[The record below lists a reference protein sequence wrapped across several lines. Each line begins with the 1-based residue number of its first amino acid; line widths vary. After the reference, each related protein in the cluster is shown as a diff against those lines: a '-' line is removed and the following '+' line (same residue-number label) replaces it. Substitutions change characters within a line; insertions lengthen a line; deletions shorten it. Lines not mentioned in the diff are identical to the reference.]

1 MFVPTDPRP
10 RRAAPR
16 PRGPLAAVLAL
27 ALACGLAGRAGAGTT
42 TGFAFLDLPAGA
54 RIAALGGAG
63 AALADGP
70 DALFWNP
77 AGIASAVAV
86 TGSRGRIAFD
96 HHESIQSFRQEIV
109 GGVIQKAGDGI
120 GLALNAH
127 YTEGIEQ
134 RDELGNL
141 LGSFGADDFAVAFGY
156 AATAAPGLRLGGALQ
171 WAHEDLGG
179 SGASALGLSAGG
191 LYALPSV
198 AGLTLGASVRNLGG
212 SPSFKTVTGADGAK
226 VPQPLTV
233 SAGATYGHAKANGFG
248 WRAAADV
255 LQLKGDSMEGRLG
268 LEVSPIPSLSLR
280 AGWMLGQDAADLTA
294 GAGIAVGR
302 FDVDYAFVPYH
313 DNLGSSHRFALGAQL

>member
-1 MFVPTDPRP
+1 MSVPPSDRSTHRN
-10 RRAAPR
+10 RT
-16 PRGPLAAVLAL
+16 PRGLVAVLAAL
-27 ALACGLAGRAGAGTT
+27 ALASAFAGRAVAGST

-86 TGSRGRIAFD
+86 TGSRGRITFD
-96 HHESIQSFRQEIV
+96 HHESIQKFRQEIV

-120 GLALNAH
+120 GLALNSH
-127 YTEGIEQ
+127 YTEAIEE
-134 RDELGNL
+134 RDPLGNL
-141 LGSFGADDFAVAFGY
+141 TGSFGADDLAVAFGY
-156 AATAAPGLRLGGALQ
+156 AATAAKGLRLGGALQ

-179 SGASALGLSAGG
+179 SGASALGISAGG
-191 LYALPSV
+191 LYAVPNAS
-198 AGLTLGASVRNLGG
+198 GLTLGASVRNIGG
-212 SPSFKTVTGADGAK
+212 SPSFKTDTGADGAQ

-233 SAGATYGHAKANGFG
+233 SAGATYAHAKANGFG

-255 LQLKGDSMEGRLG
+255 LKLKGDSMEGRLG
-268 LEVSPIPSLSLR
+268 LEVTPVPSLSLR

-313 DNLGSSHRFALGAQL
+313 DDLGSSHRIALGARL